1 MTKSSRIDSHPT
13 RSTNKASVRPTTK
26 DVVSDSED
34 ERVAIAAAAASTKA
48 STPSNRK
55 RRRTDD
61 DEQQQEDSHV
71 LSRRS
76 SLSAIPSS
84 KLAKPR
90 FVAAVKIIVTPTKE
104 PIFTSYLPTPPI
116 TPVTQASTDDV
127 APSASTSS
135 CSNVYTRARACLRL
149 SADSGDQQLVGRD
162 VEREQL
168 DSFLAA
174 HFVAGKLEAA
184 ATPKA
189 LYISGSPGTG
199 KTALLT
205 ATLANFSSQNADA
218 SVSFVNCTSLRDA
231 DAIWD
236 QLAGDLG
243 LFRPTGKG
251 KGKQTRFDEAAF
263 EMAVFQDGCQ
273 KS

>member
-1 MTKSSRIDSHPT
+1 MIKSSRRDGQLT
-13 RSTNKASVRPTTK
+13 RSTSNAPVRPVTK

-34 ERVAIAAAAASTKA
+34 ERVAIAAAAASMKA
-48 STPSNRK
+48 STPANRK
-55 RRRTDD
+55 RRRMDD
-61 DEQQQEDSHV
+61 DEQQENSPV

-104 PIFTSYLPTPPI
+104 PIFASYLPTPPI
-116 TPVTQASTDDV
+116 TPVTQVSSNDATSST
-127 APSASTSS
+127 STSS
-135 CSNVYTRARACLRL
+135 CSNVYARARACLRL
-149 SADSGDQQLVGRD
+149 SANSDDQQLVGRD

-168 DSFLAA
+168 DSFLSA
-174 HFVAGKLEAA
+174 HFVAGNLETA

-205 ATLANFSSQNADA
+205 ATLANFRSQNADA

-243 LFRPTGKG
+243 LSRPTGKG

-263 EMAVFQDGCQ
+263 EKTVFQDGCQ
-273 KS
+273 MS